1 MFIEV
6 YEDDNNITKK
16 VSIINADYIKRFF
29 IMPDKD
35 DIMYAP
41 KIETKDK
48 KVYCIDEN
56 MCRNEAMYVIDNIIC
71 QIKNS
76 SDKNNKIV
84 PYKLRY
90 FYEKN
95 TFISYYDKGLI
106 KNNEQL
112 DLLIEQALKQ
122 LKNDGEEYDN
132 LKLFTKAREKAS
144 SDQFKLLQDAFAEY
158 RKNIEM
164 LNPILSEYLL

>member
-6 YEDDNNITKK
+6 YEDDNNIIKK
-16 VSIINADYIKRFF
+16 VSIINVDYIKRFF
-29 IMPDKD
+29 IMPDKG
-35 DIMYAP
+35 DIMYVL

-48 KVYCIDEN
+48 EVYCIDES
-56 MCRNEAMYVIDNIIC
+56 MCRNEAMYVRDNIIC
-71 QIKNS
+71 QIKNP

-84 PYKLRY
+84 PYKLRH
-90 FYEKN
+90 FYEEN
-95 TFISYYDKGLI
+95 TFITYYDKGLI
-106 KNNEQL
+106 ENNEQL

-132 LKLFTKAREKAS
+132 LKLFAKAREKSS
-144 SDQFKLLQDAFAEY
+144 SDQFKLLKDAFAEY

>member
-16 VSIINADYIKRFF
+16 VSMINTDYIKRFF

-35 DIMYAP
+35 GIMYVP

-48 KVYCIDEN
+48 KVYCIDES
-56 MCRNEAMYVIDNIIC
+56 MCRNEAKYVIDNIIC

-84 PYKLRY
+84 PYKLRH
-90 FYEKN
+90 FYEEN
-95 TFISYYDKGLI
+95 TFITYYDKGLI
-106 KNNEQL
+106 ENNEQL
-112 DLLIEQALKQ
+112 DLLIEQTLKQ

-132 LKLFTKAREKAS
+132 LELFTKVRKIS
-144 SDQFKLLQDAFAEY
+144 SPDQFKLLQDAFAEY
-158 RKNIEM
+158 KKNIEM